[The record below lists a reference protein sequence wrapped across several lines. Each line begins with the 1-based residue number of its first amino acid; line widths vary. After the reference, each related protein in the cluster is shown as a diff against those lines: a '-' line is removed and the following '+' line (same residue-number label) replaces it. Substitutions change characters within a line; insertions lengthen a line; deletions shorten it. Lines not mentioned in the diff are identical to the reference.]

1 MRLMSKQPFRSFGVV
16 VALGTLFVVL
26 ALLQYKWTTQAS
38 DAERQRLQATLQ
50 TAMNQFREDLHRE
63 LASIC
68 SAFEINPVG
77 TAEEVENLYAQHYE
91 YWERT
96 AAHRELVANVY
107 VWKQTG
113 KQTTLLFHLNPM
125 TGRFEQVDCPSRFGD
140 LCGDAGLSHSPVPG
154 RVGPMPLPFA
164 WSLRG
169 QIPALAHFFFQTAP
183 RGKGQPHAI
192 SRLAGWTIIELNRDF
207 LVKELFPELAQ
218 HHFGSPKGLAYQV
231 AVLRGEDARET
242 LYLSAPVPPEEVR
255 RSADGTLRL
264 FGPRHP
270 HPSWPRTER
279 IRSDDTRMSPDNAA
293 LPSYFLPRDGDL
305 AERFRSLSSLVIVPD
320 AAAGSWQLVVRH
332 HSGSLRDA
340 VAGMRRKNLA
350 LGFGVLLVLAA
361 SMAMIIIWT
370 QRIQSLAKLQMDF
383 VAGVSHELLTPLS
396 VIRSAAENLA
406 DGVVGAKPLVREYGV
421 VIRNEGLQLSAMVK
435 QILLFAA
442 ARERGHLSD
451 FRRVQIG
458 EAIECAAAGLAALI
472 EANKFTV
479 EKQIEPNLPPV
490 LADPAALTQC
500 LQNLIT
506 NALKYGAANRWM
518 AIRAHAVA
526 GTRAPEIQITVQ
538 DRGPGI
544 EPKEASQIFEPFFR
558 GRAARAS
565 QIHGT
570 GLGLTLAKEAA
581 EAMGGRLSV
590 TSKQGEGSA
599 FTLHFP
605 AAEQMELQPV
615 ETA

>member
-1 MRLMSKQPFRSFGVV
+1 MRLISRQPLRYFGVLA
-16 VALGTLFVVL
+16 ALGTLFVVL
-26 ALLQYKWTTQAS
+26 ALLQYKWTTQTS

-68 SAFEINPVG
+68 ATFEINPAG
-77 TAEEVENLYAQHYE
+77 TAEEVENLYVRHYE

-107 VWKQTG
+107 VWKPTGGQPSRLLRLNPGTG
-113 KQTTLLFHLNPM
+113 K
-125 TGRFEQVDCPSRFGD
+125 FEQVDCPSRFGD
-140 LCGDAGLSHSPVPG
+140 LCGGSALTHSAVPG
-154 RVGPMPLPFA
+154 TFGPAPLPFA

-169 QIPALAHFFFQTAP
+169 QIPALAHFFFQTVS
-183 RGKGQPHAI
+183 RGKDQQRAV
-192 SRLAGWTIIELNRDF
+192 SLLAGWTIVELNRDF
-207 LVKELFPELAQ
+207 LVKGLFPELAQ
-218 HHFGSPKGLAYQV
+218 HHFGSPNGLAYQV
-231 AVLRGEDARET
+231 AVLGGEDARET
-242 LYLSAPVPPEEVR
+242 LYLSAPVPPAEVLK
-255 RSADGTLRL
+255 SADGTLRL

-270 HPSWPRTER
+270 HSSQPQTRR
-279 IRSDDTRMSPDNAA
+279 MRSDDSRMSPDNAA
-293 LPSYFLPRDGDL
+293 LPPYFPPQGPDL
-305 AERFRSLSSLVIVPD
+305 TERFRSLRSFAIVPD
-320 AAAGSWQLVVRH
+320 DAAGSWQLVVRH

-361 SMAMIIIWT
+361 SVVMLIIWT
-370 QRIQSLAKLQMDF
+370 QRIQSLVKREMDF
-383 VAGVSHELLTPLS
+383 VAGVSHELLTPVS
-396 VIRSAAENLA
+396 VICSAAENLA
-406 DGVVGAKPLVREYGV
+406 DGVVDAKPLVREYGV

-442 ARERGHLSD
+442 RERGHLYD

-458 EAIECAAAGLAALI
+458 EAIECALAQLAALI
-472 EANKFTV
+472 EANKFTI

-544 EPKEASQIFEPFFR
+544 EPEEASQIFEPFFR

-590 TSKQGEGSA
+590 TSNQGEGSA

-615 ETA
+615 ETV